1 MPPVSRRATAT
12 TDIRDRP
19 AYPVAE
25 AARYV
30 KVPAA
35 TLRSWVVG
43 REYETT
49 SGTRHFPALV
59 TPASRE
65 PLALSFYNLVEAHV
79 LRALRT
85 THSVSIPKVRTA
97 IRVAE
102 QELGLARLLLR
113 KELCTSARQL
123 FLDTYGQLIELSP
136 SGQLAMREML
146 QAYLSRIEWD
156 RHKFPVRLYPFIT
169 REHSSADQPIVID
182 PAIGFGRPIIQKRA
196 IATATIAQRIDAGET
211 VAELAEDYDLTAA
224 DIEQAVLYER
234 AA

>member
-1 MPPVSRRATAT
+1 MSPVTRRTAAKPE
-12 TDIRDRP
+12 IRDRP

-25 AARYV
+25 AARYL

-35 TLRSWVVG
+35 TLRSWFVG
-43 REYETT
+43 REYDTR
-49 SGTRHFPALV
+49 GGARHFPAIV
-59 TPASRE
+59 TPASRA

-97 IRVAE
+97 IRFAE
-102 QELGLARLLLR
+102 QEFGLKRLLLR
-113 KELCTSARQL
+113 KELCTSAGQL
-123 FLDTYGQLIELSP
+123 LLDRYGQLIELSP

-146 QAYLSRIEWD
+146 QTYLKRIEWD
-156 RHKFPVRLYPFIT
+156 RHQFPIRLYPFIT
-169 REHSSADQPIVID
+169 QEHASTEQPIVID
-182 PAIGFGRPIIQKRA
+182 PAIAFGRPIVQKRA
-196 IATATIAQRIDAGET
+196 ISTATIAQRIDAGES
-211 VAELAEDYDLTAA
+211 VEELAEDYDLTPA

>member
-1 MPPVSRRATAT
+1 MPPVRRRAAAS

-25 AARYV
+25 AARYL

-43 REYETT
+43 REYDTR
-49 SGTRHFPALV
+49 SGPRHFPALV
-59 TPASRE
+59 APASRS

-85 THSVSIPKVRTA
+85 THSVSVPKVRTA
-97 IRVAE
+97 IRFAE
-102 QELGLARLLLR
+102 QELGLVRLLLR
-113 KELCTSARQL
+113 KELCTSAGQL
-123 FLDTYGQLIELSP
+123 FLDRYGQLIELSP

-146 QAYLSRIEWD
+146 QAYLRRIEWD
-156 RHKFPVRLYPFIT
+156 RNQFPIRLFPFIT
-169 REHSSADQPIVID
+169 REQASTEQPIVID
-182 PAIGFGRPIIQKRA
+182 PAIGFGRPILQNRA
-196 IATATIAQRIDAGET
+196 IATATIAQRIDAGES
-211 VAELAEDYDLTAA
+211 VDELAEDYDLTPA